1 MTLTFAS
8 AATHSTRQRIAMTR
22 RETSRRDVRHFGMR
36 GSTPTPAPRSST
48 NARRGLIVG
57 LLVAAVALAFADA
70 SVVALAL
77 PDLYGEFDTT
87 IVGVSWVLTTYALAV
102 AVASIPVVLLHRR
115 LQPLHLVLA
124 GAALFAAASIVA
136 GVAGS
141 LGVLLGARAAQ
152 GIGAA
157 LLLAGSLPVMV
168 ALVPDPARGRRWW
181 AMAAA
186 VGAAIGPA
194 LGGVL
199 TEAFSWRAIFLVQAP
214 IVAGALAVVSERSAR
229 APRDAAAAPRS
240 ADDGER
246 TPPRGDVAIANV
258 GFALVF
264 AALVAALFLGVLMAI
279 EVWRYSPVQSAL
291 LVSALPL
298 GMILG
303 RAVQRAPATLAAVGG
318 AFLLALGL
326 IGLAV
331 VPGAAPVFA
340 ALSFAICGVGFD
352 LVHEVLDA
360 SAVPPNAPPVRA
372 GAVTVSAR
380 HAGLVLGLALI
391 APVLSTSLIAGIERA
406 TLGATQT
413 MLVTELPLSDKIP
426 VTWAL
431 REAIDQAP
439 RGQVPDLAEEFDDR
453 GAAGDNAMARAR
465 DDLMDAVTDA
475 VTRSFR
481 PAFAIAAASAALAA
495 LPAAIVARRRPA
507 SSAPASARRR
517 RWSAIGIGAVAAVG
531 FAAVAGQVA
540 SGADTG
546 EFVAGDPC
554 TAEPDQFPGDGLDAS
569 VQRIALSALNGA
581 ACELGTTRERL
592 VLSLDPNSSF
602 DDVTWDRATMEEAL
616 RNGAGRAVDD
626 ADDRDSIPGWIAVA
640 LGFLVERAPIDWL
653 VERLPI
659 PGG

>member
-1 MTLTFAS
+1 MN
-8 AATHSTRQRIAMTR
+8 
-22 RETSRRDVRHFGMR
+22 SRRR
-36 GSTPTPAPRSST
+36 
-48 NARRGLIVG
+48 LIVA
-57 LLVAAVALAFADA
+57 LLLAAVALAFADA

-77 PDLYGEFDTT
+77 PELYGEFDTT

-102 AVASIPVVLLHRR
+102 AIAALPVAILHRR
-115 LQPLHLVLA
+115 LRPLDLVLA
-124 GAALFAAASIVA
+124 GAALFAAASIIA
-136 GVAGS
+136 GAAGS
-141 LGVLLGARAAQ
+141 LDVLLGARAAQ

-157 LLLAGSLPVMV
+157 LLLAGSLPVLV
-168 ALVPDPARGRRWW
+168 ALVPDPGRGRRWW

-186 VGAAIGPA
+186 IGAAVGPA

-214 IVAGALAVVSERSAR
+214 IVAGALAVVSDRTAR
-229 APRDAAAAPRS
+229 APRDGATSAAP
-240 ADDGER
+240 ATIVDGVPGAPR
-246 TPPRGDVAIANV
+246 RGDVTIANV

-279 EVWRYSPVQSAL
+279 EVWRYSPAQSAL

-303 RAVQRAPATLAAVGG
+303 RLMQRTSASVAAVGG
-318 AFLLALGL
+318 ALLLALGL
-326 IGLAV
+326 AGLAV
-331 VPGAAPVFA
+331 VPGAAPVIA

-360 SAVPPNAPPVRA
+360 SAVPSNAPPVRA

-391 APVLSTSLIAGIERA
+391 APVLSTSLVAGIERA

-431 REAIDQAP
+431 REAIDDAP
-439 RGQVPDLAEEFDDR
+439 RGQVPDLAGEFDER
-453 GAAGDNAMARAR
+453 GAEGDNAMARAR
-465 DDLMDAVTDA
+465 DDLMDTVTDA

-481 PAFAIAAASAALAA
+481 PAFAIAAALAALAA
-495 LPAAIVARRRPA
+495 LPAAIVARRRPTVA
-507 SSAPASARRR
+507 ESGTSERR
-517 RWSAIGIGAVAAVG
+517 RWSTVGIGAVAAVG
-531 FAAVAGQVA
+531 LVVVA
-540 SGADTG
+540 SQLIGGADTG
-546 EFVAGDPC
+546 EFVAEDPC
-554 TAEPDQFPGDGLDAS
+554 TAAPDQFPGDGLDAS

-602 DDVTWDRATMEEAL
+602 EDVTWDRDTMEEAL
-616 RNGAGRAVDD
+616 REGTHRAIDD
-626 ADDRDSIPGWIAVA
+626 ANDRDAIPGWAAAA
-640 LGFLVERAPIDWL
+640 LGFVVDRAPVGWL
-653 VERLPI
+653 VEQLPI
-659 PGG
+659 PGS